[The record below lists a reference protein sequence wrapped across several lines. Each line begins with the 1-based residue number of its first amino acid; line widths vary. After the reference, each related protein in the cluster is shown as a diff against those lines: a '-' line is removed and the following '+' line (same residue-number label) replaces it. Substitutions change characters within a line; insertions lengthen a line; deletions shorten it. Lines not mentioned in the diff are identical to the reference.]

1 MAVKRGIKVTYF
13 DGRGRA
19 EVLRFALGGAG
30 VYFENVLIKDR
41 YAMEELLA
49 SDKLKYGQVPLLET
63 ASGMCLVQGG
73 AQLRWIAREFGLYGE
88 NNNEA
93 AQIDMIVEGA

>member
-30 VYFENVLIKDR
+30 VDFENVLIKDR
-41 YAMEELLA
+41 KQMVEVLD
-49 SDKLKYGQVPLLET
+49 SGKLKYGQMPLLET
-63 ASGMCLVQGG
+63 QTGMCLVQGG

-88 NNNEA
+88 GNEEA
-93 AQIDMIVEGA
+93 AKIDMIVEGA